1 MIDELYRAVHFEI
14 TLYGKTWHLMHKI
27 YNCLKWQRWILMK
40 VLMIIEFERLVVTR
54 ATENEMRN
62 ARTQNYGKRNRNCFH
77 MCGPRIWTPS
87 PRGSVG
93 KPLKRGRVPPPVP
106 KCQKLPV
113 SFSHV
118 DPVISV
124 CLWREREIASKV
136 AMMMIQQ
143 LHAGGASMPRWQWQ
157 GSLHRELRTQRACM
171 VRRVRPP
178 R

>member
-1 MIDELYRAVHFEI
+1 
-14 TLYGKTWHLMHKI
+14 
-27 YNCLKWQRWILMK
+27 
-40 VLMIIEFERLVVTR
+40 MIIEFERLVVTR

-62 ARTQNYGKRNRNCFH
+62 ARTQNYGTRNRNCFH

-124 CLWREREIASKV
+124 CLWRERDRSSDDDDPAAACRRSEHAPVAVAGQPASGIAHATSMHGTACTTTTV
-136 AMMMIQQ
+136 GIQADNMHGWSQ
-143 LHAGGASMPRWQWQ
+143 NKRIHSS
-157 GSLHRELRTQRACM
+157 SL
-171 VRRVRPP
+171 
-178 R
+178 